1 MDVQMPVMDGY
12 AATQAIRQQ
21 LGLAQLPIIGLTA
34 NAMAGDREA
43 CIKSGMNEHI
53 GKPFDMEQL
62 VSMLIRLTGRVASP
76 NTLALSGTTE
86 LANPDIELGAAL
98 QRLGGMR
105 SLYVRAA
112 GALQLTLQ
120 GLHAQLQQHLSDGD
134 MPQVCTLLHTTKG
147 NAATLGLTPLSQ
159 ELERLEK
166 LCKAQMPA
174 QELSLQTGPLER
186 KIASAQT
193 ALVQAIA
200 VCSDEPSTG
209 TSGQTSTA
217 ARPAPAAVLLRVRS
231 MISEQ
236 LLPMLMASD
245 LGALTVF
252 AEHRSD
258 FESLPAADVDTLET
272 ALQDLDFAA
281 AIAVCNRLLSEN

>member
-1 MDVQMPVMDGY
+1 
-12 AATQAIRQQ
+12 
-21 LGLAQLPIIGLTA
+21 
-34 NAMAGDREA
+34 
-43 CIKSGMNEHI
+43 MNEHI

-62 VSMLIRLTGRVASP
+62 VSMLIRLTGRIAAPVAP
-76 NTLALSGTTE
+76 TLTSTVE
-86 LANPDIELGAAL
+86 LDNPDIELGAAL

-105 SLYVRAA
+105 NLYVRAA
-112 GALQLTLQ
+112 GALQVSLE
-120 GLHAQLQQHLSDGD
+120 GLHAQMQLHLSNGD
-134 MPQVCTLLHTTKG
+134 MPQVCALLHTTKG

-174 QELSLQTGPLER
+174 QELALQTGPLER

-209 TSGQTSTA
+209 TSDQTSTA
-217 ARPAPAAVLLRVRS
+217 ARPATAAVLLRVRS

-258 FESLPAADVDTLET
+258 FESIPVADLDTLET